1 MSTIKHSKYTDFAI
15 SQLAEKQSFM
25 AFRKAHNISFIWHYG
40 CIVTITTFLLR
51 AFIFFERSKETK
63 QKKIAG

>member
-15 SQLAEKQSFM
+15 SQLAEKQSFV
-25 AFRKAHNISFIWHYG
+25 AYRKAHDSSFIWHSG
-40 CIVTITTFLLR
+40 CIVTISTFHLR
-51 AFIFFERSKETK
+51 AFISFERSKETK